1 MAGEQLWRMMHER
14 GGSDSEYSDIVYGTV
29 SSVDPLEVQLAND
42 MILTDDFIVLGKNI
56 GKIVL
61 NGKTK
66 VYAHDDQIGKESGNR
81 PTITEKVKYELD
93 NSLKKDDKVT
103 MIRMDG
109 GQQFY
114 LFEREPKKPLE
125 LE

>member
-66 VYAHDDQIGKESGNR
+66 VYAHDDQIGKESGTR

-125 LE
+125 LS